1 MPAPLTPSTRD
12 KLKAAGTAA
21 VAAALAERGFGA
33 RYIDGLHRL
42 SSTQDRIVGE
52 ACASI
57 QNCRAGAILI
67 VDAARPSPPVAQLV
81 RRGVSGIVGNGRL
94 RAAAEIVRAGLPAY
108 ERRTDSPEALAVPD
122 GEVLVGDDRGL
133 IVVPAAF
140 AEEIADAATEAIAFE
155 EFTAEQVA
163 AGGGVYGLHI
173 PSGEQAR
180 IAFAAWRRMKG
191 R

>member
-21 VAAALAERGFGA
+21 LAAALADRGFA
-33 RYIDGLHRL
+33 VRRIDGLHPL
-42 SSTQDRIVGE
+42 SPTQDRLVGE
-52 ACASI
+52 ACTSL

-67 VDAARPSPPVAQLV
+67 LDASRPSPPVAQLV
-81 RRGVSGIVGNGRL
+81 RRGVSGVVGSGRL

-108 ERRTDSPEALAVPD
+108 ERRTGSVEALAIPD
-122 GEVLVGDDRGL
+122 GEVLVGDDRGV
-133 IVVPAAF
+133 IVLPAAL
-140 AEEIADAATEAIAFE
+140 AEEIADAAAEAIAFE

-180 IAFAAWRRMKG
+180 IAFAAWRRLKG